1 MTTWSSISF
10 TTKNKEIEHR
20 CFDMDYKI
28 KNVIKKVISLLPYD
42 QTEDQFMKTCVR
54 EYVLQLKRNGVISKS
69 TNFPNL

>member
-1 MTTWSSISF
+1 
-10 TTKNKEIEHR
+10 
-20 CFDMDYKI
+20 MDYKI